1 MNSSTAYRL
10 FVLLAS
16 VPLVLVG
23 CGDDS
28 SPTDAGPDT
37 STVDAN
43 MPDAGDAGGGDA
55 GDAGPVDC
63 VMAGVIEGATSTGP
77 GPDSIGG
84 DGDLEV
90 TNGLFRAVFDAVDR
104 PALLARSGG
113 NLVDLHFIGESDNF
127 EEFSQLG
134 SPAQAFQVTYS
145 TLEVAEQDAERV
157 LIRSSGFLDP
167 QPKEDGSPRLTPDPG
182 EGITVVTE
190 YEIRCGDPRIR
201 VSSTLTNTTS
211 DIYAITNGFHVLD
224 FVLWGG
230 SSGLPF
236 CPTTGQGDRCTE
248 FDSSDPL
255 STIVRTPYVGSTGS
269 LLGDGSTY
277 AYYPASIDEV
287 MGVHGPQVSA
297 IGSFGIGIGLLR
309 SGESS
314 SYDRVLVLG
323 HESDVASAVD
333 TVLDDLA
340 GLGRMEVGT
349 VSGTVTLPAG
359 ESFATDPRRRPLIV
373 LAQPDASGSATD
385 PATWTPYTMVRVQ
398 ADGSFSARMPIGAVS
413 YEIRAMGRD
422 PIRAA
427 AGDLAAGA
435 TLDLPITLPAAPSLD
450 VTVTDGTSGVP
461 SRVVVV
467 GTGATPTPDFGSTF
481 GGSPAM
487 NTALTDGDGLVSLP
501 IPAGSYDV
509 YAGHGVNWSLARQSV
524 TVAASGASV
533 SLTIVPVG
541 VVPAGFITGD
551 FHVHSGASFD
561 SSLPI
566 EDRVMAYLAEGVQA
580 VVSTEHD
587 VIFDYA
593 PALATV
599 EEGLPPSW
607 QGKLRTYV
615 GLESTTFVPWTDFIH
630 TIGHY
635 NAFPLRVQPGA
646 HKSGAP
652 ADEFVDPGTL
662 YERLRALPS
671 PVASP
676 VVQLNHGRSDRRG
689 SIWLGYFD
697 SCGFDPTLAIDSTGS
712 CFMATGPSGTRAW
725 DVDAMEVINGKDVS
739 TYIGNMR
746 DWLALLR
753 ASPDGRRP
761 VGTANSDSHRLVTQE
776 AGYPVT
782 FVKTDVTLDALSDD
796 ALVTALESGAVA
808 GGTGVFVWAEVCQ
821 TDGSGCV
828 EPGTAMFPVT
838 GGTAQVHVTVAAPPW
853 VPVDEIRVRLG
864 GEVVQRLSGADL
876 SSPSDPFGTT
886 GVVRYDGT
894 VDLTGITEDSFVV
907 VEAGFALPRVGD
919 LDADGVVD
927 ATDNDGNGIVDAADE
942 TAGGVVIP
950 AAPTYLDIMAPGAH
964 AMGFVN
970 PVYLDTDANGT
981 YDAPSTPFSD

>member
-1 MNSSTAYRL
+1 MMNSSTTYRL
-10 FVLLAS
+10 IALLAS
-16 VPLVLVG
+16 GLLFTVG

-28 SPTDAGPDT
+28 SPTDAGPD
-37 STVDAN
+37 SA
-43 MPDAGDAGGGDA
+43 MPDGSTDGGGDA
-55 GDAGPVDC
+55 GDAGPMDC
-63 VMAGVIEGATSTGP
+63 VMARVIEGSTMTAP
-77 GPDSIGG
+77 GPDAIGG
-84 DGDLEV
+84 NGDLEV

-113 NLVDLHFIGESDNF
+113 NLVDLHYLGESDNF

-134 SPAQAFQVTYS
+134 SPAQAFQVSYNTM
-145 TLEVAEQDAERV
+145 EVAEQDSDHV
-157 LIRSSGFLDP
+157 LIRSSGFIDP
-167 QPKEDGSPRLTPDPG
+167 QPKEDGSPQLTPDPG
-182 EGITVVTE
+182 EGITVITE
-190 YEIRCGDPRIR
+190 HEIRCGDPRIR
-201 VSSTLTNTTS
+201 VSSTLRNTTANT
-211 DIYAITNGFHVLD
+211 YALGNGFHVLD
-224 FVLWGG
+224 FVIWGG

-248 FDSSDPL
+248 FNSADPL
-255 STIVRTPYVGSTGS
+255 ATIVRTPYVGSTGS
-269 LLGDGSTY
+269 LIGDGSTY
-277 AYYPASIDEV
+277 AYYPASVDTV
-287 MGVHGPQVSA
+287 MAVHGAQVSGM
-297 IGSFGIGIGLLR
+297 GSFGIGIGLL
-309 SGESS
+309 SPAGHET
-314 SYDRVLVLG
+314 YDRVLVLG
-323 HESDVASAVD
+323 HQADVASAVD

-349 VSGTVTLPAG
+349 VSGTVTLPPG
-359 ESFATDPRRRPLIV
+359 ESFTADPRRRPEIV

-385 PATWTPYTMVRVQ
+385 PTTWTPFTIVRVQ
-398 ADGSFSARMPIGAVS
+398 ADGTFSARMPIGAVS
-413 YEIRAMGRD
+413 YEIRAMGRE
-422 PIRAA
+422 PIRGT
-427 AGDLAAGA
+427 AGDLASGA

-450 VTVTDGTSGVP
+450 VTVTDGTGGVP

-467 GTGATPTPDFGSTF
+467 GTGATSTPDFGSAF

-501 IPAGSYDV
+501 LPAGTYDV
-509 YAGHGVNWSLARQSV
+509 YATHGVNWSLAHQSV
-524 TVAASGASV
+524 TVDASGASTT
-533 SLTIVPVG
+533 LTIHPVD
-541 VVPAGFITGD
+541 VVPAGFIIGD
-551 FHVHSGASFD
+551 FHVHSGVSFD

-580 VVSTEHD
+580 MVSTEHD

-599 EEGLPPSW
+599 EDGLPPSW

-615 GLESTTFVPWTDFIH
+615 GLESTSFVPWSEFIH

-635 NAFPLRVQPGA
+635 NAFPLVVQPGA

-652 ADEFVDPGTL
+652 ADEFIDPGTL

-671 PVASP
+671 PVTSP

-697 SCGFDPTLAIDSTGS
+697 SCGFDPTTTIDDTGS
-712 CFMATGPSGTRAW
+712 CFMATGPGGTRAW
-725 DVDAMEVINGKDVS
+725 DADAMEVINGKDVPS
-739 TYIGNMR
+739 FIGNMR

-761 VGTANSDSHRLVTQE
+761 VGTANSDSHRLVTEE

-821 TDGSGCV
+821 TDGTGCV
-828 EPGTAMFPVT
+828 APGRDLFTVA
-838 GGTAQVHVTVAAPPW
+838 GGAAKLHITVAAPPW

-876 SSPSDPFGTT
+876 STPADPFGTT
-886 GVVRYDGT
+886 GVIRYDGM

-927 ATDNDGNGIVDAADE
+927 ATDNDGNGVVDAADQ

-950 AAPTYLDIMAPGAH
+950 DAPTYLDILAPGAH

-970 PVYLDTDANGT
+970 PVYLDVNGNGV